1 MKKTFKKN
9 IIILLLAL
17 TLLFLCSCGSKK
29 NNKHTIKNSEIN
41 YITILY
47 NTHDDGRIFSSG
59 GVARYQSYETMK
71 WTPLCSRPNC
81 THTTGDCPAKIMG
94 ECPMVTDDGVYFFI
108 YSDGVN
114 ELSNGKREHYME
126 SKLCR
131 ISLDSSEMEEIVSFT
146 DCVPHDYD
154 GMLLYNNKI
163 YFTATDLNPI
173 EDEFG
178 NINVSNVGGN
188 QFFCCIDLETGKYT
202 NYGCLYDFDKLS
214 DDGKNANGSSV
225 KGVYNSKI
233 YIQYQYVDDKD
244 IIDENGINVITN
256 LMYEF
261 DPETTKITASDLPK
275 PMNFLINDGV
285 YIYYDEE
292 KHKIILLENDKKKEL
307 DIDWN
312 LNTSLLFNDKIFGMK
327 EWYDLNDMSVHS
339 FSGKY
344 ESYWVMDYYD
354 GYYIFV
360 LGNQTIKL
368 TEEELFA
375 LDKEN

>member
-1 MKKTFKKN
+1 MKKTFKKD
-9 IIILLLAL
+9 IKILLLAL
-17 TLLFLCSCGSKK
+17 TLPFLCSCGIK
-29 NNKHTIKNSEIN
+29 NNRIDISDNGSGTKYIN
-41 YITILY
+41 LAFNMY
-47 NTHDDGRIFSSG
+47 DEGRIFCTG
-59 GVARYQSYETMK
+59 GVTRFLSYETMK

-81 THTTGDCPAKIMG
+81 THVNSDCPAKIMG
-94 ECPMVTDDGVYFFI
+94 ECPMVTDEGIYFFN

-202 NYGCLYDFDKLS
+202 NYGCIYDFDKLS
-214 DDGKNANGSSV
+214 EDAKNDNSASV
-225 KGVYNSKI
+225 KGIYNSKI
-233 YIQYQYVDDKD
+233 YINYRYVDSVD
-244 IIDENGINVITN
+244 IKDENGIPVITN

-261 DPETTKITASDLPK
+261 NPETNQITPSELTKPLNYPV
-275 PMNFLINDGV
+275 NDA
-285 YIYYDEE
+285 YIYYDEDAE
-292 KHKIILLENDKKKEL
+292 KTVILENDKKREL
-307 DIDWN
+307 DIDK
-312 LNTSLLFNDKIFGMK
+312 SISALLYNNKLFCDD

-368 TEEELFA
+368 TEEELLA